1 MNQITVVIPSR
12 RHTPHLPRTLEMT
25 ECGWPILP
33 PVKVNVGATRK
44 PVCVMCKVLRAGRSQ
59 RGEWLR
65 LVK

>member
-33 PVKVNVGATRK
+33 PVKVNVGVTRN
-44 PVCVMCKVLRAGRSQ
+44 PVCAMCVEIRAGR
-59 RGEWLR
+59 WLNG
-65 LVK
+65 LKK